1 LSVPSG
7 TVVPEPTEG
16 EETPMCFEC
25 ENRDRS
31 GYLERLRGGVA
42 DRGWLVQGV
51 EGTGPY
57 PPWAYTIG
65 LSGYGLPELVVTGLP
80 ALAAGGL
87 LNNLATRV
95 LRGSP
100 PTAGERIPLPDGP
113 LVEVVELTE
122 PSVHLVF
129 AAALYGPEIRALQ
142 LVHADAQGRFPWSP
156 DYRDGRAGQP
166 VLGPRHAH

>member
-1 LSVPSG
+1 
-7 TVVPEPTEG
+7 
-16 EETPMCFEC
+16 MCFEC
-25 ENRDRS
+25 ENPDRS

-51 EGTGPY
+51 ERAGPY

-80 ALAAGGL
+80 MLAAGAL
-87 LNNLATRV
+87 LNALASHT
-95 LRGSP
+95 LHGP
-100 PTAGERIPLPDGP
+100 PFAAGDHIPLRDGP
-113 LVEVVELTE
+113 LIEVVSLAE
-122 PSVHLVF
+122 PSAHLVF
-129 AAALYGPEIRALQ
+129 AAALHGPQIRALQ
-142 LVHADAQGRFPWSP
+142 LVHADTQGRFPWSP

>member
-1 LSVPSG
+1 
-7 TVVPEPTEG
+7 
-16 EETPMCFEC
+16 MCFEC
-25 ENRDRS
+25 ENRDRP

-42 DRGWLVQGV
+42 ARGWLVQGV
-51 EGTGPY
+51 EGAGPH

-80 ALAAGGL
+80 VLTAGNLLNSVATGPPPAAGD
-87 LNNLATRV
+87 
-95 LRGSP
+95 
-100 PTAGERIPLPDGP
+100 RIRLPGGAP
-113 LVEVVELTE
+113 AEVVELAE

-142 LVHADAQGRFPWSP
+142 LVHADTEGRFPWSP
-156 DYRDGRAGQP
+156 DYRDGQAGQP

>member
-1 LSVPSG
+1 
-7 TVVPEPTEG
+7 
-16 EETPMCFEC
+16 MCIEC
-25 ENRDRS
+25 ENGDRP

-42 DRGWLVQGV
+42 ARGWLVQGV
-51 EGTGPY
+51 GGAGPY

-65 LSGYGLPELVVTGLP
+65 LSGHGLPELVVTGLP

-87 LNNLATRV
+87 LNSQASQA
-95 LRGSP
+95 LRGAP
-100 PTAGERIPLPDGP
+100 PTAGERIALLDGP
-113 LVEVVELTE
+113 LIEVVELTE

-129 AAALYGPEIRALQ
+129 AAALYGPEIRARQ